1 MLRICGVTFDHTTN
15 YGSCLQAYALK
26 TAIEKISIEGES
38 YVYDLLPATILAS
51 QRKASSRS
59 VTAVAKRIIK
69 SIAKKYRR
77 AQFKSFE
84 DKYIRYADCH
94 NREELPRLNGIYDA
108 FVCGSDVIWNF
119 GYTRGDT
126 LYFLDFATKYKFSY
140 AASFGKGK
148 LDFHEEG
155 LELDEDPKKI
165 YERYISQLDRV
176 SVREKEAAEMLKEFV
191 SKPVE
196 CACDPV
202 LLLTQ
207 DEWTKVIPENI
218 KRGKYIFAY
227 STSTRPNYISFLK
240 MIQKS
245 TGLPVV
251 NITWLPND
259 MVRQRAF
266 TSVDPAK
273 WLGLLKNAEYVV
285 TNSFHGTAFSVLF
298 EKKFFTVI
306 QGDRQTRSNIRL
318 YDFLENLEL
327 DSRLI
332 NEMPSSLDF
341 EAPDFTAAKD
351 KLEKIRESSLKYLE
365 ENLIEASHR
374 KKGM

>member
-1 MLRICGVTFDHTTN
+1 M
-15 YGSCLQAYALK
+15 
-26 TAIEKISIEGES
+26 
-38 YVYDLLPATILAS
+38 LPATILAS

-77 AQFKSFE
+77 TQFKSFE
-84 DKYIRYADCH
+84 DKYIQYADCH
-94 NREELPRLNGIYDA
+94 RREELSRLNDRYDA
-108 FVCGSDVIWNF
+108 FICGSDVIWNF

-165 YERYISQLDRV
+165 YERYIPQLDRV

-218 KRGKYIFAY
+218 KRDKYIFAY

-285 TNSFHGTAFSVLF
+285 
-298 EKKFFTVI
+298 
-306 QGDRQTRSNIRL
+306 TRSNIRL